1 MPLVRTPMTAPTKI
15 YENMPLLDPEEAAA
29 MIVGACIDKP
39 VRVATRLG
47 VFGAMLHAAAPRITQ
62 IIMNTTF
69 RMFPDSAAAKGD
81 KSAKPQLSAE
91 AIALAQ
97 MMKGIHL

>member
-1 MPLVRTPMTAPTKI
+1 
-15 YENMPLLDPEEAAA
+15 MPLLDPEEAAD
-29 MIVGACIDKP
+29 MVVGACIDKP

-47 VFGAMLHAAAPRITQ
+47 IFGAVLHALAPRITQ

-81 KSAKPQLSAE
+81 KGAKPSLSPE
-91 AIALAQ
+91 AIAMAQ
-97 MMKGIHL
+97 MMKGIHF